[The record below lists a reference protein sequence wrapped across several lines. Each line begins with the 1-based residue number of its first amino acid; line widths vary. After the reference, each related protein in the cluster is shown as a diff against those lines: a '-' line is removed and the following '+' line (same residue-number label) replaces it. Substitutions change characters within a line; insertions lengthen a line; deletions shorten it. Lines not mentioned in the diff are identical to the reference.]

1 MPRSAVS
8 ESCTTVTVCRSTSR
22 VRVRYAETDQMGVVY
37 HANYFVWFEVG
48 RSDLLRQSGWSYKE
62 LEAEGVGLPVIE
74 AHCEYHQPARY
85 DDELDVRTL
94 ARLVSPIKIEFT
106 YELVRL
112 SDGIVLATGRTLHV
126 GLDRE
131 GRPCRLP
138 PRVRAIFHGPDGVP
152 F

>member
-1 MPRSAVS
+1 VALSPDPAPAV
-8 ESCTTVTVCRSTSR
+8 EVRRSTSH

-48 RSDLLRQSGWSYKE
+48 RTDLLRRSGWSYRE

-74 AHCEYHQPARY
+74 AHCHYHQAARY
-85 DDELDVRTL
+85 DDELEVRAQ
-94 ARLVSPIKIEFT
+94 ARLLSPLRIEFT

-112 SDGIVLATGRTLHV
+112 PENAVLATGRTVHV

-138 PRVRAIFHGPDGVP
+138 PRVRDIFDDSANAPRR
-152 F
+152 